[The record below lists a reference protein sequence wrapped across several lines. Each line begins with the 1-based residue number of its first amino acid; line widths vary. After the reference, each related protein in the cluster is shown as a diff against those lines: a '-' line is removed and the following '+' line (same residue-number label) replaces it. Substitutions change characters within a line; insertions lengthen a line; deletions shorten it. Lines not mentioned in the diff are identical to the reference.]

1 MRVGHNEM
9 EFIAVVCAINGRV
22 TKMTHISRY
31 QAARFALKNEL

>member
-22 TKMTHISRY
+22 TKMTYFRGTRLLVLH
-31 QAARFALKNEL
+31 

>member
-22 TKMTHISRY
+22 TKTIHI
-31 QAARFALKNEL
+31 FAVPGCSFCTEK